1 MAKLGFNFGDR
12 WKNLNQLPTV
22 EHNLYFQYLIVSPS
36 YWKAHLIRK
45 GELSLTDK
53 TLPKDIKAVLK
64 TYDQF
69 GDIFTTPFE
78 VWWEQTGCNLFY
90 SDADLT
96 TLSLT
101 LDITKPKQAL
111 MEQVDLKISEAQKR
125 QKKSKRAKAF
135 LEVNKI
141 QPFSLFEK
149 LQLIEEKASAYLEGN
164 PGLENWRIALSAN
177 LQTKWKRGIKED
189 SKLTAS
195 NEKVRAYLGMLVSK
209 NIAEALIV
217 AENAARGKFP
227 SKQKPHFYM
236 HFDFDHLSTLLRE
249 RFIEEVQ
256 YMWDRSTEDK
266 TIQHHDYTNVMMKQ
280 LQKKRRA
287 RKRFERLV
295 EQEIARR
302 QKESSLPLD

>member
-45 GELSLTDK
+45 GDLSISDK
-53 TLPKDIKAVLK
+53 GLPKDIKTVLK
-64 TYDQF
+64 TYDIF
-69 GDIFTTPFE
+69 GDIFTKPFE
-78 VWWEQTGCNLFY
+78 IWWEQIGCDLFY
-90 SDADLT
+90 SEADAT
-96 TLSLT
+96 TLNIAV
-101 LDITKPKQAL
+101 DITKSKKIL
-111 MEQVDLKISEAQKR
+111 MEQIELRISEAQER
-125 QKKSKRAKAF
+125 QKKSKKPKAL

-149 LQLIEEKASAYLEGN
+149 LQLIEQKASAHLDGN
-164 PGLENWRIALSAN
+164 PGLENWRIALMVN
-177 LQTKWKRGIKED
+177 LQTKWKKGIKED
-189 SKLTAS
+189 SKLTS
-195 NEKVRAYLGMLVSK
+195 GNEKARAYLGMLVSK

-227 SKQKPHFYM
+227 CKENINSHM
-236 HFDFDHLSTLLRE
+236 RFDFDNLSKLLRE

-256 YMWDRSTEDK
+256 YMWDMSTEEK
-266 TIQHHDYTNVMMKQ
+266 TIKHHDYTNVMMRQ

-287 RKRFERLV
+287 RKRFEKLV

-302 QKESSLPLD
+302 EKGSSLPLD

>member
-45 GELSLTDK
+45 GDLSIGSK
-53 TLPKDIKAVLK
+53 GLPKDIKTVLK
-64 TYDQF
+64 TYDMF
-69 GDIFTTPFE
+69 GDIFTKPFE
-78 VWWEQTGCNLFY
+78 IWWEQIGCDLFY
-90 SDADLT
+90 SEADAT
-96 TLSLT
+96 TLNIAV
-101 LDITKPKQAL
+101 DITKSKKIL
-111 MEQVDLKISEAQKR
+111 MEQIELRISEAQDR
-125 QKKSKRAKAF
+125 QKKSKKPKAF

-149 LQLIEEKASAYLEGN
+149 LQLIEQKASAYLDGN
-164 PGLENWRIALSAN
+164 PGLENWRIALMVN
-177 LQTKWKRGIKED
+177 LQTKWKKGIKED
-189 SKLTAS
+189 SKLTSS
-195 NEKVRAYLGMLVSK
+195 NEKARAYLGMLVSK
-209 NIAEALIV
+209 NIAEALTV

-227 SKQKPHFYM
+227 SKETMNSQM
-236 HFDFDHLSTLLRE
+236 RFDFDNLSKLLRE

-256 YMWDRSTEDK
+256 YMWDMSTEEK
-266 TIQHHDYTNVMMKQ
+266 TIQHHDYTNVMMRQ

-287 RKRFERLV
+287 RKRFEKLV

-302 QKESSLPLD
+302 EKGSTLPLD

>member
-1 MAKLGFNFGDR
+1 MAKLGFHFGDR

-22 EHNLYFQYLIVSPS
+22 EHNLFFQYLIVSPS

-45 GELSLTDK
+45 GELSLDDK
-53 TLPKDIKAVLK
+53 TLPKDIKIVLK
-64 TYDQF
+64 TYDLF
-69 GDIFTTPFE
+69 GDIFTKPFE
-78 VWWEQTGCNLFY
+78 IWWEQTGCDLFY

-96 TLSLT
+96 TLNIT
-101 LDITKPKQAL
+101 LDITKPKDML
-111 MEQVDLKISEAQKR
+111 IRQVDLKISEIQKR
-125 QKKSKRAKAF
+125 QKKSKKPKAF
-135 LEVNKI
+135 LQVNKI

-149 LQLIEEKASAYLEGN
+149 LQLVEEKASAYLEGN
-164 PGLENWRIALSAN
+164 PGLEHWRIAILTN

-195 NEKVRAYLGMLVSK
+195 NEKARAYLGMLVSK
-209 NIAEALIV
+209 NIAEALDV

-227 SKQKPHFYM
+227 SKEKASYGLRF
-236 HFDFDHLSTLLRE
+236 HFDNLSTLLRE

-256 YMWDRSTEDK
+256 YMWDMSTADK
-266 TIQHHDYTNVMMKQ
+266 NIKHHDYTNVMMKQ

-287 RKRFERLV
+287 RKRFEKLV

-302 QKESSLPLD
+302 QKEANLSLD

>member
-45 GELSLTDK
+45 GDLSIGDK
-53 TLPKDIKAVLK
+53 ELPKDIKAVLK
-64 TYDQF
+64 TYDIF
-69 GDIFTTPFE
+69 GDIFTKPFE
-78 VWWEQTGCNLFY
+78 IWWEQTGCDLFY
-90 SDADLT
+90 SEADAT
-96 TLSLT
+96 TLNIAV
-101 LDITKPKQAL
+101 DITKSKKIL
-111 MEQVDLKISEAQKR
+111 MEQIALRISEAQER
-125 QKKSKRAKAF
+125 QKKSKKPKAF

-149 LQLIEEKASAYLEGN
+149 LQLIEQKASAYLDGN
-164 PGLENWRIALSAN
+164 PGLENWRIALMVN

-189 SKLTAS
+189 SKLTSS
-195 NEKVRAYLGMLVSK
+195 NEKARAYLGMLVSK

-227 SKQKPHFYM
+227 CKESINYQM
-236 HFDFDHLSTLLRE
+236 RFDFDNLSKLLRE

-256 YMWDRSTEDK
+256 YMWDMSTEEK
-266 TIQHHDYTNVMMKQ
+266 TIKHHDYTNVMMRQ

-287 RKRFERLV
+287 QKRFEKLV

-302 QKESSLPLD
+302 EKGSSLPLD